1 MEKKKNKSNYQ
12 IFIFSFIITLFSMII
27 NTFIGI
33 LPILKNLYEGKIFMG
48 IVEIF
53 TVLLFGTVAGY
64 LIIKLYVKIFKKDFI
79 TFKKDE

>member
-12 IFIFSFIITLFSMII
+12 IFIFSFIIILFSMVI
-27 NTFIGI
+27 NIVTGTVP
-33 LPILKNLYEGKIFMG
+33 LLKNLYEGKIFMG
-48 IVEIF
+48 ILEIF